1 MRVHAVWRKRSSLRN
16 KKSAALSLTHSL
28 TLLSPMVELMLRS
41 LSNRPSQK
49 PKHKKAFSTPPW
61 AFEARKVKERERE
74 RKCNMCERLEEEVEE
89 GYDPK
94 CVRMD
99 HFRTEAVRVKKLVI
113 CLVMQLVVLWPAH

>member
-1 MRVHAVWRKRSSLRN
+1 
-16 KKSAALSLTHSL
+16 
-28 TLLSPMVELMLRS
+28 
-41 LSNRPSQK
+41 
-49 PKHKKAFSTPPW
+49 
-61 AFEARKVKERERE
+61 
-74 RKCNMCERLEEEVEE
+74 MCERLEEEVEE